1 MASGRQR
8 YSIISDGLPTQLPD
22 IDPDETREWVDSFDS
37 VTRTRGRGRA
47 RYLMLRL
54 LERAREQ
61 QVGVPGLR
69 STDYINTIPPER
81 EPWFP
86 GDEHVERRIRAYI
99 RWNAAIMVSR
109 ANRPGGA
116 SVGGHIATYASAAS
130 LYEVGF
136 NHFFRGK
143 DHGESGDQVF
153 FQGHAA
159 PGIYA
164 RAFLEGRLSESQ
176 LDGFRQEL
184 SHRGGGLPSYPHPRL
199 MPDFWEFPTVSM
211 GLGPLDAIYQA
222 RFNRYLLARELHD
235 TSRSHVWAF
244 LGDGEMDEPEA
255 LGAIGLAAREELDNL
270 TFVINCNLQR
280 LDGPVRG
287 NGKIIQELEAYFRGA
302 GWNVIKVIWGRD
314 WDPLLAKDVDG
325 VLVNK
330 MNTTPDGQFQTY
342 SVEPG
347 AYTREHFFGSDPR
360 LRAMVEHLSD
370 DELRNLPRGGHDYRK
385 VYAAFK
391 AAREHVGQPTV
402 ILTHTIKGWT
412 LGKDFEARNATH
424 QMKKLTHDELKEFRD
439 RLYLPIPDSALE
451 AELPP
456 YYHPGEDS
464 SEIQYMKER
473 RAALGGVLPRRVV
486 RAKPLPQPPDAL
498 FDGFRKGSGK
508 QAIATTMAFVRILKD
523 LMKDPVIGDR
533 FVPIIPDEARTFGM
547 DSLFPTAKIYSPFG
561 QTYEAV
567 DRTLVLGYKE
577 SERGQILHEGI
588 SESGAMGSVIAAG
601 SAYATHGTHMIPV
614 YVFYSMFGWQ
624 RTGDQMWAFGDQLGR
639 GFLLGATAGRTTL
652 TGEGL
657 QHNDGHSQLLAS
669 VSEAC
674 VSYDPAYA
682 YEVSVIVKDALR
694 RMYDSSPEHPD
705 GENIFYYLTVYNE
718 PYVQPAAPD
727 IDGLDAGILRGMY
740 KYAPAAG
747 CLRLRFA
754 RPGFVRGA
762 AGAGAGLGGGDAV
775 GAVGPAAAG
784 RGLGGGGR
792 RVVGHVL
799 DRAAAGRARVRV
811 AQPAEPGLASADAV
825 RDLGPGRLFGAG
837 RGGLRLDA
845 GGARPDLPLG
855 AVVVRLHVAGDG
867 RVRLL
872 RHPARR
878 PPVLPRRRGVDHA
891 GGAGRARALRGRS
904 TRRCRPRRSP
914 STSSTCRC
922 RRRSGRPVS
931 VAQAPRAA
939 LCVMPGGAPAFLR
952 RRFYPDSWHPGRVA
966 AGETAGRAGR
976 ERRRAGAPGD
986 GGADRAGHGRP
997 RHRRDRGDG
1006 RAAAVV
1012 QEDVGREP
1020 VVARPGRAGR
1030 HRGVRRL
1037 DQASGTDPARRH
1049 RGVRHRAP

>member
-1 MASGRQR
+1 MTCGKQPPNAEGEATGVASGRQR

-86 GDEHVERRIRAYI
+86 GDEYVERRIRAYI

-116 SVGGHIATYASAAS
+116 GVGGHIATYASAAS

-164 RAFLEGRLSESQ
+164 RAFLEGRLTESQ
-176 LDGFRQEL
+176 LDGFRQEQ

-211 GLGPLDAIYQA
+211 GLGPLNAIYQA

-287 NGKIIQELEAYFRGA
+287 NGKIIQELEAFFRGA
-302 GWNVIKVIWGRD
+302 GWNVIKVVWGRD
-314 WDPLLAKDVDG
+314 WDPLLAQDTDG

-342 SVEPG
+342 SVESG
-347 AYTREHFFGSDPR
+347 AYIREHFFGSDPR
-360 LRAMVEHLSD
+360 LRKMVEDMPDDQLRTLS
-370 DELRNLPRGGHDYRK
+370 RGGHDYRK

-424 QMKKLTHDELKEFRD
+424 QMKKLTVAELKEFRD
-439 RLYLPIPDSALE
+439 RLYLPISDAALE
-451 AELPP
+451 ADLPP
-456 YYHPGEDS
+456 YYHPGPDS
-464 SEIQYMKER
+464 DEIKYMQER
-473 RAALGGVLPRRVV
+473 RAALGGVLPRRLV
-486 RAKPLPQPPDAL
+486 RAKPLPQPPAAV
-498 FDGFRKGSGK
+498 FDEYRRGSGK
-508 QAIATTMAFVRILKD
+508 QLVATTMAFVRILKD
-523 LMKDPVIGDR
+523 LMKDPVIGER

-561 QTYEAV
+561 QTYEGV
-567 DRTLVLGYKE
+567 DRNLMLAYKE
-577 SERGQILHEGI
+577 SERGQMLHEGI
-588 SESGAMGSVIAAG
+588 SEAGAMGSVVAAG

-624 RTGDQMWAFGDQLGR
+624 RTGDQMWALGDQLGR

-674 VSYDPAYA
+674 VSYDPAWA
-682 YEVSVIVKDALR
+682 YEIAVITKDALR
-694 RMYDSSPEHPD
+694 RMYDASPEHPD

-718 PYVQPAAPD
+718 PYPQPPAPAT
-727 IDGLDAGILRGMY
+727 DGLDEGILRGMY
-740 KYAPAAG
+740 RYAAVTPPDESAPRAQLLASGVAMPWALSAQRLLAEDWGVAADVWSVTSWTE
-747 CLRLRFA
+747 LRRDALACESHNLLKPGEETRVPYVTSALDGAQGPVVAVSDWIRAVPDQIA
-754 RPGFVRGA
+754 RWV
-762 AGAGAGLGGGDAV
+762 
-775 GAVGPAAAG
+775 PAAAYTS
-784 RGLGGGGR
+784 LGTDGFGFSDTRPAAR
-792 RVVGHVL
+792 RFFHVDAESIAL
-799 DRAAAGRARVRV
+799 AVLSELAKTGTVDRSLP
-811 AQPAEPGLASADAV
+811 AQAITKYKL
-825 RDLGPGRLFGAG
+825 
-837 RGGLRLDA
+837 
-845 GGARPDLPLG
+845 DLPVSEALG
-855 AVVVRLHVAGDG
+855 
-867 RVRLL
+867 
-872 RHPARR
+872 
-878 PPVLPRRRGVDHA
+878 
-891 GGAGRARALRGRS
+891 
-904 TRRCRPRRSP
+904 
-914 STSSTCRC
+914 
-922 RRRSGRPVS
+922 
-931 VAQAPRAA
+931 
-939 LCVMPGGAPAFLR
+939 
-952 RRFYPDSWHPGRVA
+952 
-966 AGETAGRAGR
+966 
-976 ERRRAGAPGD
+976 
-986 GGADRAGHGRP
+986 
-997 RHRRDRGDG
+997 
-1006 RAAAVV
+1006 
-1012 QEDVGREP
+1012 
-1020 VVARPGRAGR
+1020 
-1030 HRGVRRL
+1030 
-1037 DQASGTDPARRH
+1037 
-1049 RGVRHRAP
+1049 